1 MSSTKHAP
9 HWLFDLDDTLHH
21 AGAAVF
27 PMINEYMTSYICRH
41 VGVGRAEADTLRT
54 EYWQRY
60 GATLEGLQRHHG
72 ISPHHF
78 LAQTHPMESLLPLID
93 TSTQLPQWLKRLNG
107 RKWVFS
113 NGPQH
118 YVEAI
123 VRHLGI
129 EAQVEGCF
137 GMDSFGL
144 TPKPRVAAYTRVL
157 RQAGLDAG
165 RCIMVEDSAANL
177 QTAKRLGMRTVWLS
191 HQKRKPVWVDWRITS
206 LLDLRRI

>member
-1 MSSTKHAP
+1 MNTTP

-27 PMINEYMTSYICRH
+27 PMINEYMTSYICH
-41 VGVGRAEADTLRT
+41 YVGVSHAEADLLRT
-54 EYWQRY
+54 GYWQRY

-72 ISPHHF
+72 IAPHHF
-78 LAQTHPMESLLPLID
+78 LAQTHPMAALLPLIKTD
-93 TSTQLPQWLKRLNG
+93 PQLPRLLRVLPG
-107 RKWVFS
+107 QKWVFS

-129 EAQVEGCF
+129 HTQITACF

-144 TPKPRVAAYTRVL
+144 TPKPRTAAYTSVL
-157 RQAGLDAG
+157 RQAGLRAG
-165 RCIMVEDSAANL
+165 NCIMVEDSVANL
-177 QTAKRLGMRTVWLS
+177 KTAKRMGMRTVWLS
-191 HQKRKPVWVDWRITS
+191 QQYRKPAWVDWRIRS
-206 LLDLRRI
+206 LFDLRRI